1 MIKTLRG
8 VLTQKSPTSAIVD
21 VNGVGYGISIS
32 LFTYDELPNEGD
44 IAEILTYQYVREDR
58 LELFGFVD
66 SRERD
71 MFEHLISVS
80 GIGPNSAQIILS
92 GMSLDDLQ
100 EAIANARVAEL
111 TSIKG
116 IGRKTA
122 ERMVVELKDKLKVG
136 QGTSKV
142 ATPTQRGEEAEVV
155 DEAIL
160 ALAALGINAN
170 SARSAVQTAIE
181 KNGEAQ
187 NVQELI
193 KRALQER

>member
-1 MIKTLRG
+1 MIKSLRG
-8 VLTQKSPTSAIVD
+8 ILTQKSPTLAVVE

-32 LFTYDELPNEGD
+32 LFTYDALPREGD

-66 SRERD
+66 GRERD

-100 EAIANARVAEL
+100 EAIANERVAEL

-122 ERMVVELKDKLKVG
+122 ERMVVELKDKVEAE
-136 QGTSKV
+136 QGASKV
-142 ATPTQRGEEAEVV
+142 DAPTVRGEKIEVIE
-155 DEAIL
+155 EAIL
-160 ALAALGINAN
+160 ALTALGINAN

-181 KNGEAQ
+181 KNVDAQ
-187 NVQELI
+187 SVQQLI